1 MKFRRSFLQV
11 SALLFAAAAV
21 LPACGSSGAGEDEPK
36 ASDSEKSVQPQPVTL
51 KVMNGLY
58 NEKDWQ
64 TIVVEPLKK
73 KFPHITLD
81 QGSGIVGTANQK
93 FLEDTIASGN
103 IPDIVLSGV
112 AQSLLMAPLGL
123 AQDLAPFIK
132 KNQID
137 LNAYDSTTVETLKKY
152 SSIFNMETVT
162 LPLYINF
169 KVMLYNKDLFDK
181 FAVPYP
187 KNHMTHSDAIELS
200 KKLTRSDGGVQ
211 YYGYTADSYIN
222 LGGQY
227 SLSYIDR
234 QTNKVNLNGLEKV
247 LPVLKEAM
255 NVPGMQAAGVKQFN
269 TDKTLAMF
277 NQWLASVVQD
287 AAVYKEMSWGMVTY
301 PEFKDRPYQTEVD
314 FHSTYVTKTTK
325 YPEQAFQVVSWMMQS
340 EEIQSLIT
348 RSGKVTVHK
357 NREIMSQWGKDSGLG
372 NEEALKAI
380 METKMAPVREVHK
393 LDRSGPVIAPLGT
406 AYSAYM
412 DGTKD
417 LNVALRDAA
426 EEMQKLVNTELGK

>member
-1 MKFRRSFLQV
+1 M
-11 SALLFAAAAV
+11 
-21 LPACGSSGAGEDEPK
+21 
-36 ASDSEKSVQPQPVTL
+36 
-51 KVMNGLY
+51 
-58 NEKDWQ
+58 
-64 TIVVEPLKK
+64 
-73 KFPHITLD
+73 
-81 QGSGIVGTANQK
+81 
-93 FLEDTIASGN
+93 
-103 IPDIVLSGV
+103 
-112 AQSLLMAPLGL
+112 LMAPLGL

-187 KNHMTHSDAIELS
+187 KNHMTHNDAIELS

-211 YYGYTADSYIN
+211 YYGYAADSYIN